1 MSAFSNERLSVL
13 LAALLFLPSCGG
25 GGSTPAPTITGI
37 TVQAQPSNQTAYSG
51 QAAPQNQVSFTA
63 YYTYSDLS
71 IGKTPVANV
80 QWTGDGANFVSLNGN
95 VATCTQSGGIF
106 FSTVTATAQV
116 NGTSY
121 TASSGLYCV

>member
-1 MSAFSNERLSVL
+1 MSTCSNERLSVL
-13 LAALLFLPSCGG
+13 LIALLLLPGCG
-25 GGSTPAPTITGI
+25 GGSTPAPAITGI

-63 YYTYSDLS
+63 YDTYSDLS
-71 IGKTPVANV
+71 ISKTPITNV
-80 QWTGDGANFVSLNGN
+80 QWTGDGANWVSLNGN
-95 VATCTQSGGIF
+95 MATCTQSGGIL

-116 NGTSY
+116 NGNTY